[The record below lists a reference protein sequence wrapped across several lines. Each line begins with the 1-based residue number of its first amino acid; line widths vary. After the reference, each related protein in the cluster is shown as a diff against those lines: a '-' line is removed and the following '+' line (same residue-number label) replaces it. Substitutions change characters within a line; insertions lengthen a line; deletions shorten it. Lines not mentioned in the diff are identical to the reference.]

1 VFSVTDLCYVFTPTA
16 NASLPPGAVARAG
29 TCAHTGLSSSTGVYL
44 GNGYY
49 NAPSNYFTANVNWS
63 PSKYFRVNA
72 GERLNSV
79 NGSGETLN
87 PYQVTGSL
95 DSKILRPYA
104 DLVVNIAPQWAWHGN
119 WNRHA
124 YDEGGAAGQAPR
136 DFHGN
141 IYTVGVKYAF

>member
-1 VFSVTDLCYVFTPTA
+1 
-16 NASLPPGAVARAG
+16 
-29 TCAHTGLSSSTGVYL
+29 
-44 GNGYY
+44 
-49 NAPSNYFTANVNWS
+49 VNWS

-79 NGSGETLN
+79 NGSGEALN

-119 WNRHA
+119 WDRYA
-124 YDEGGAAGQAPR
+124 YDEAGPATPAPR

-141 IYTVGVKYAF
+141 IYTLGVKYAF